1 MFYLTLAW
9 MFIYSIFKLFLLE
22 KSKSMHDWLE
32 MCTTEKQSIY
42 HRKLKPL
49 KFLKNWYKCLIK
61 TLQFSEQSCKVLNFN
76 MFKLVTRNSFFINSS
91 FQNLSLQNYFLCY
104 LFFLVIHSY

>member
-61 TLQFSEQSCKVLNFN
+61 TLQFSEQACKVPAF
-76 MFKLVTRNSFFINSS
+76 
-91 FQNLSLQNYFLCY
+91 
-104 LFFLVIHSY
+104 